1 MAMIVQVREEEKEG
15 WGCVGREREERCGEL
30 EGRESG
36 QGERCDLQVVARM
49 KLCLRKIRLPRLL
62 GKSS

>member
-1 MAMIVQVREEEKEG
+1 MAMIVQVRDEGKG
-15 WGCVGREREERCGEL
+15 WGAGKWRCREV

-36 QGERCDLQVVARM
+36 QGERCDSQVAERGR
-49 KLCLRKIRLPRLL
+49 LCLRKTRLPRLL